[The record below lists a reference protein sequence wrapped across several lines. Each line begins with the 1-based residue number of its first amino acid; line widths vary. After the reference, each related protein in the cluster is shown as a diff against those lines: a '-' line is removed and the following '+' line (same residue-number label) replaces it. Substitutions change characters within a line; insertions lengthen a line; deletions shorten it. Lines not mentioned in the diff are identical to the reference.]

1 VRARGGIDPV
11 FVDRLEGLPDSLLP
25 LLRNDDI
32 VLTLGAGD
40 IGRAARELL
49 GSAQLKEGTYG

>member
-1 VRARGGIDPV
+1 V
-11 FVDRLEGLPDSLLP
+11 FVDRLDRLPDSLLP

-49 GSAQLKEGTYG
+49 GSAQLREGTHG

>member
-11 FVDRLEGLPDSLLP
+11 FVDHLDRLPDSLLP

-49 GSAQLKEGTYG
+49 GSTQLKEGTHG